1 LRVGFGRRPFHVIS
15 ANETLP
21 VHAGVSG
28 QALVDGT
35 LVAEAEVSAV
45 IVET

>member
-1 LRVGFGRRPFHVIS
+1 MRNRGRVWRFR
-15 ANETLP
+15 A
-21 VHAGVSG
+21 
-28 QALVDGT
+28 QALVDGN

>member
-1 LRVGFGRRPFHVIS
+1 VWRFRAQAHV
-15 ANETLP
+15 E
-21 VHAGVSG
+21 G
-28 QALVDGT
+28 Q

>member
-1 LRVGFGRRPFHVIS
+1 VPGDTIRYHVQKMRNRGRVWRFR
-15 ANETLP
+15 A
-21 VHAGVSG
+21 
-28 QALVDGT
+28 QAKVDGN

>member
-1 LRVGFGRRPFHVIS
+1 MRHRGRVWRFR
-15 ANETLP
+15 A
-21 VHAGVSG
+21 
-28 QALVDGT
+28 QALVDGN

>member
-1 LRVGFGRRPFHVIS
+1 MRNRGRVWRFR
-15 ANETLP
+15 A
-21 VHAGVSG
+21 

>member
-1 LRVGFGRRPFHVIS
+1 VWRFR
-15 ANETLP
+15 A
-21 VHAGVSG
+21 
-28 QALVDGT
+28 QAQVDGN